1 MFVCDHTHEMEKT
14 AYALAWKL
22 KLKGKLVVDIVGHMS
37 KEISRAACFFL
48 ECGGKT
54 NGKIFEEKY
63 RPSSVPKGGLKIML
77 STKEKYFR
85 ALQGDHSE

>member
-1 MFVCDHTHEMEKT
+1 MFVCDHTYEMEKT

-37 KEISRAACFFL
+37 KKISRAAWFFL

-63 RPSSVPKGGLKIML
+63 RPSSVPKGGLEIML